1 MFNKKLLILLVTSF
15 PFMAF
20 AQIEKTAT
28 EMAVDYYREG
38 EAALMN
44 NNFKQAKRHFEKS
57 LKMNPDLV
65 SSYRGLGLCYEIE
78 YRYEE
83 ALEAYEK
90 ILQSD
95 SLFSRILYYQMGEIC
110 YKLGRANQALEYFHQ
125 FEMLQSKDFNE
136 FGFNG
141 EKELVFEPEYLRKLP
156 ANIKACQISLDS
168 AKFVNIT
175 TVVNLGPEIN
185 TKAIEYFPF
194 LSNDQRLIFFNRRR
208 NAFADE
214 DLYFSR
220 LIEDNWTPGNP
231 VQNLNTTG
239 NEGMPSLVRD
249 GRKMYFTACG
259 RQGVL
264 GTCDIWEAE
273 VKGHYIESVDKLSGF
288 ANSDKWE
295 SEAAVSCDGRTL
307 YFASTR
313 DGGYGGTD
321 LWYSVK
327 QGTGLWSRP
336 INMGPKINTPYDE
349 ESPFITNDGKTL
361 YFASTGHPGLG
372 EQDIFVSWYDGK
384 SEEWSVPIN
393 IGPPVN
399 SPFRELGFFL
409 SADGRTGYFASDRP
423 GGFGEMDIYKF
434 ELNET
439 LFSDP
444 ITFVEGFVRDSVSSE
459 PIATT
464 VHIKG
469 RKPIQTKEDGRFF
482 LCVGADEIL
491 DFDVSQKDYLPL
503 KAQFAIPEWDNRQ
516 FYVVDLLLQ
525 PISFFLD
532 PEPEPEPEPDPE
544 PIEDPNPSGKKEVT
558 YTWTIYFQFDQSQLN
573 PNEMNKVVDFI
584 EDVKN
589 KNIQKVD
596 IIGYADDIGD
606 EFYNLTLSE
615 ERAKTVALVLI
626 DNEMIVDKIYLE
638 GKGEIKDGAL
648 KIKNRRVDLKVVVWE

>member
-1 MFNKKLLILLVTSF
+1 
-15 PFMAF
+15 MAF

-28 EMAVDYYREG
+28 EMAVDYYQEG
-38 EAALMN
+38 EAALLN
-44 NNFKQAKRHFEKS
+44 NNIKQAKRHFEKS
-57 LKMNPDLV
+57 LQMNPNIV
-65 SSYRGLGLCYEIE
+65 SAYRGLGICYEIE

-83 ALEAYEK
+83 ALDAYEK

-125 FEMLQSKDFNE
+125 YEKLQNTAFSE

-141 EKELVFEPEYLRKLP
+141 EKELEFEPEYLRKLP

-175 TVVNLGPEIN
+175 TVLNLGPEIN

-194 LSNDQRLIFFNRRR
+194 LSNDQRLIFFNRRK
-208 NAFADE
+208 NAFSDE
-214 DLYFSR
+214 DLYYSR
-220 LIEDNWTPGNP
+220 LIEDNWTPGSP

-321 LWYSVK
+321 LWYSIK

-464 VHIKG
+464 VNIKG

-482 LCVGADEIL
+482 LCVGADELL
-491 DFDVSQKDYLPL
+491 DFEVSQKDYLPL

-532 PEPEPEPEPDPE
+532 PEPVPDPDPDPEPEPT
-544 PIEDPNPSGKKEVT
+544 GRREVT

-615 ERAKTVALVLI
+615 ERAKTVAMILI

>member
-1 MFNKKLLILLVTSF
+1 MFNKTLLILLVFFF

-28 EMAVDYYREG
+28 EMAVDYYQEG
-38 EAALMN
+38 EAALLN
-44 NNFKQAKRHFEKS
+44 NNIKQAKRHFEKS
-57 LKMNPDLV
+57 LQMNPNIV
-65 SSYRGLGLCYEIE
+65 SAYRGLGICYEIE

-83 ALEAYEK
+83 ALDAYEK

-125 FEMLQSKDFNE
+125 YEKLQNTAFSE

-141 EKELVFEPEYLRKLP
+141 EKELEFEPEYLRKLP

-175 TVVNLGPEIN
+175 TVLNLGPEIN

-194 LSNDQRLIFFNRRR
+194 LSNDQRLIFFNRRK
-208 NAFADE
+208 NAFSDE
-214 DLYFSR
+214 DLYYSR
-220 LIEDNWTPGNP
+220 LIEDNWTPGSP

-321 LWYSVK
+321 LWYSIK

-464 VHIKG
+464 VNIKG

-482 LCVGADEIL
+482 LCVGADELL
-491 DFDVSQKDYLPL
+491 DFEVSQKDYLPL

-532 PEPEPEPEPDPE
+532 PEPVPDPDPDPEPEPT
-544 PIEDPNPSGKKEVT
+544 GRREVT

-615 ERAKTVALVLI
+615 ERAKTVAMILI

>member
-1 MFNKKLLILLVTSF
+1 
-15 PFMAF
+15 
-20 AQIEKTAT
+20 
-28 EMAVDYYREG
+28 MAVDYYQEG
-38 EAALMN
+38 EAALLN
-44 NNFKQAKRHFEKS
+44 NNIKQAKRHFEKS
-57 LKMNPDLV
+57 LQMNPNIV
-65 SSYRGLGLCYEIE
+65 SAYRGLGICYEIE

-83 ALEAYEK
+83 ALDAYEK

-125 FEMLQSKDFNE
+125 YEKLQNTAFSE

-141 EKELVFEPEYLRKLP
+141 EKELEFEPEYLRKLP

-175 TVVNLGPEIN
+175 TVLNLGPEIN

-194 LSNDQRLIFFNRRR
+194 LSNDQRLIFFNRRK
-208 NAFADE
+208 NAFSDE
-214 DLYFSR
+214 DLYYSR
-220 LIEDNWTPGNP
+220 LIEDNWTPGSP

-321 LWYSVK
+321 LWYSIK

-464 VHIKG
+464 VNIKG

-482 LCVGADEIL
+482 LCVGADELL
-491 DFDVSQKDYLPL
+491 DFEVSQKDYLPL

-532 PEPEPEPEPDPE
+532 PEPVPDPDPDPEPEPT
-544 PIEDPNPSGKKEVT
+544 GRREVT

-615 ERAKTVALVLI
+615 ERAKTVAMILI